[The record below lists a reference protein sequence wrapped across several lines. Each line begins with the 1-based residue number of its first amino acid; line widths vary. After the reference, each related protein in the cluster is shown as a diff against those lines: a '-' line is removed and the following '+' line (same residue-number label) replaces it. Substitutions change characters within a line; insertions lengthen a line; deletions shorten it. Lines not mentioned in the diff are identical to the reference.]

1 MDIPIS
7 SVIIALFIAGAAA
20 NMTIFLRNKK
30 RLHKFVLSGVTFGFC
45 MTRIVANVM
54 RIVWAEYPSNA
65 RVVIAALIF
74 ANAGVII
81 LFVINLIFAQR
92 IVRAYHPKFGWSR
105 PVTYVFRFFYASVV
119 LCLLMVIVAVVYIFY
134 TIDPSIRV
142 QLRDVQLTAITYL
155 AILSFLPIPV
165 TIVSILVP
173 HSGPLD
179 KFGQGR
185 MRSKVRLLLFTSAL
199 LALGASFRAAVLFMP
214 RPATQPAWFHH
225 KALYY
230 CFNYGIELIVVFTY
244 TLARTDKRFHI
255 PNGSSAPGHYMQGVS
270 VAGERAVGTKL
281 SEDMSHNTDEEIFGS
296 TRRPATIQ
304 EQRVQEAAW
313 EARAQREMEMNEVV

>member
-7 SVIIALFIAGAAA
+7 SVIIALFITAAAA

-30 RLHKFVLSGVTFGFC
+30 RMHKFILSGVTFGFC

-54 RIVWAEYPSNA
+54 RIVWAEYPSNS

-74 ANAGVII
+74 ANAGVIL
-81 LFVINLIFAQR
+81 LFVINLIFTQR
-92 IVRAYHPKFGWSR
+92 LLRAYHPKFGWSR
-105 PVTYVFRFFYASVV
+105 PITYIFRFFYASIGLSLVM
-119 LCLLMVIVAVVYIFY
+119 LIIAVVYIFY
-134 TIDPSIRV
+134 TLDAGIRG

-155 AILSFLPIPV
+155 AILAFLPVPITV
-165 TIVSILVP
+165 VSILVP

-185 MRSKVRLLLFTSAL
+185 MRSKVRLLLFTSTL
-199 LALGASFRAAVLFMP
+199 LAFGASFRAAVLYMP
-214 RPATQPAWFHH
+214 RPATNPAWFHH

-230 CFNYGIELIVVFTY
+230 CLNYVIELIVVATY

-255 PNGSSAPGHYMQGVS
+255 PNGSSAPGHYMQGVPG
-270 VAGERAVGTKL
+270 AGERGVGDKL
-281 SEDMSHNTDEEIFGS
+281 SADMSHNTDEEIFGG
-296 TRRPATIQ
+296 TRRPATVQ